1 MIAKL
6 ATAVPTGAA
15 VTFGLLFVMQALI
28 TMQSDAPP
36 IVSRPIPMDWRHVDI
51 PEDLVIDEFNPDNL
65 PEPEQTPQQRQ
76 PQEVFDY
83 GGGIPIAHT
92 YTLPRDPEKQLNNPF
107 THDGPLMAI
116 VRVKPTYP
124 PVAAARGLEGHVLVQ
139 FDVLS
144 NGTVSNISVVESS
157 HALFERAAIAAARSF
172 RFKARVVD
180 GVPLLSTGV
189 QYQFRFELE
198 H

>member
-1 MIAKL
+1 
-6 ATAVPTGAA
+6 
-15 VTFGLLFVMQALI
+15 
-28 TMQSDAPP
+28 
-36 IVSRPIPMDWRHVDI
+36 
-51 PEDLVIDEFNPDNL
+51 
-65 PEPEQTPQQRQ
+65 
-76 PQEVFDY
+76 
-83 GGGIPIAHT
+83 
-92 YTLPRDPEKQLNNPF
+92 
-107 THDGPLMAI
+107 
-116 VRVKPTYP
+116 VKPTYP